1 MQCKHCSN
9 DYRACKYNSNRQK
22 YCSRQSNPN
31 CYRTRK
37 AKEARQWRVE
47 NPDFYIDDSERTAD
61 YRHQKNT
68 RRRLLSASKS
78 VVLEIKREFV
88 SLLHASANVLE
99 NQLLTFTGL
108 LSFHAG
114 GLVNASALETCKRL
128 QRCYE
133 DGVILKES
141 DPILTSYLEN
151 MYEKITRLDK
161 S

>member
-9 DYRACKYNSNRQK
+9 HYTPCKYNSKRQK
-22 YCSRQSNPN
+22 YCSKKSNPK

-47 NPDFYIDDSERTAD
+47 NPNFYRDDSERTAG
-61 YRHQKNT
+61 YGHQKNT
-68 RRRLLSASKS
+68 RRRQLSASKS

-88 SLLHASANVLE
+88 SLLNASANVLE
-99 NQLLTFTGL
+99 NQLLTFIGL

-151 MYEKITRLDK
+151 MYEKITGLDK